1 MLLNPPRE
9 STDGGLGSLSN
20 DHSSSNSFDVFKS
33 YTFTTTPFCYGWL
46 KLNSLSTSI
55 VAINLKY
62 QNTITIAGTFAK
74 ALLRVV
80 LLVSARSMS
89 LVPPS
94 TPLCLLTM
102 ANCSS
107 SDSLLQEASRNF
119 DLTCTIKLLNFWLKA
134 LKDPLLINF
143 IYPFIF
149 LLVTLTEEND
159 KLREKERE
167 IESRKLAEADATA
180 LKEKSRMEYEQT
192 MNMMK
197 EMLEHMLKQ
206 SNEAHKKELD
216 ELRESLKQGQQQQ
229 RGEHLLPL
237 RSDQVGCNIL

>member
-119 DLTCTIKLLNFWLKA
+119 DLTCSIKLLNFWLKA

-149 LLVTLTEEND
+149 LLVTLTVCILLLCYNFGISD
-159 KLREKERE
+159 SFISAFDIYSNGMK
-167 IESRKLAEADATA
+167 ADIF
-180 LKEKSRMEYEQT
+180 S
-192 MNMMK
+192 
-197 EMLEHMLKQ
+197 
-206 SNEAHKKELD
+206 KKI
-216 ELRESLKQGQQQQ
+216 
-229 RGEHLLPL
+229 
-237 RSDQVGCNIL
+237 CIL